1 MFYDYLMKKISSK
14 KPFIGQVCYNLTDT
28 VACGTGALFVI
39 INPAPNLKMLGLLQV
54 WSVLVS
60 TSICFFIYFYNMA
73 NTLNCLRFISQ
84 GFAAGLMLSISF
96 LDLAHNAINSIGFLK
111 GNLWVRCPLDR
122 LVVVFIFLW
131 FFICMCAY
139 MQFFAGVIVFALV
152 VNFIPEP
159 TLVPSSEVRKEQ
171 VWQIFLLQNPFYSIV
186 YTSTVDT
193 SYFLGLAVS

>member
-1 MFYDYLMKKISSK
+1 MEQAHFLWLSILLLIWKCLGFYRSDRYW
-14 KPFIGQVCYNLTDT
+14 FIL
-28 VACGTGALFVI
+28 LFVY
-39 INPAPNLKMLGLLQV
+39 L
-54 WSVLVS
+54 
-60 TSICFFIYFYNMA
+60 FIFI

-96 LDLAHNAINSIGFLK
+96 LDLAHNAMNSIGFLK
-111 GNLWVRCPLDR
+111 GNLWVRCPLDS
-122 LVVVFIFLW
+122 LVGVFIFLW

-171 VWQIFLLQNPFYSIV
+171 VWQIFLLQNPCYSIV
-186 YTSTVDT
+186 YTPTVDT